1 MICQPKTFREM
12 GARDAKISAKSLINY
27 MKDTLAIGRYVKFVN
42 DYPATVTLKNP
53 TYIDVTFNLFMSF
66 EVDPSDKNYSQ
77 KLNITIESSFIKCW
91 DKVKKSTKAYPP
103 INIKVRGTSVFISTD
118 NYEVLEKT
126 IKDFCELWK
135 VEENLIIKEF
145 LS

>member
-1 MICQPKTFREM
+1 MIRQPKVLKEM
-12 GARDAKISAKSLINY
+12 GARDAKTSAMNLINY

-66 EVDPSDKNYSQ
+66 EVDPSDKHYSQ
-77 KLNITIESSFIKCW
+77 KLNITIERSFIKCW
-91 DKVKKSTKAYPP
+91 DKVKKSIAAYPP
-103 INIKVRGTSVFISTD
+103 IDIKVRGTSVFISTD
-118 NYEVLEKT
+118 NYEVLEKA

-135 VEENLIIKEF
+135 VEEKFIIKEF